1 MPAPELME
9 LNVVTDSP
17 YVKLI
22 RFNKMFKSTKDITV
36 KCSSLKFHGIKTIKS
51 QLQNNQGKLK
61 CSKRWPPFFLSRAKR
76 QSF

>member
-1 MPAPELME
+1 MDIYIYMMQYDVSIYWGNDNNMPAPELME

-36 KCSSLKFHGIKTIKS
+36 K
-51 QLQNNQGKLK
+51 
-61 CSKRWPPFFLSRAKR
+61 FLV
-76 QSF
+76 